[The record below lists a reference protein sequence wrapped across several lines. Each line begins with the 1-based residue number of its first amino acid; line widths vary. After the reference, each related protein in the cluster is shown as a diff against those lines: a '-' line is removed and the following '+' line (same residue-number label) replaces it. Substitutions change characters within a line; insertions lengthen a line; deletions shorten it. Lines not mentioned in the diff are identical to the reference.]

1 MKAGRRE
8 LPIKDSEGGDIQ
20 EVTVSLA
27 AKEVSVDVLG
37 GIFTFREEQ
46 RAELKA
52 FLCGE
57 DVLAFSPD
65 WLWREL
71 S

>member
-1 MKAGRRE
+1 MKAGRCEPPFR
-8 LPIKDSEGGDIQ
+8 DSEEGDIQ
-20 EVTVSLA
+20 EVTVRLA
-27 AKEVSVDVLG
+27 AEEVSVDVLG

-46 RAELKA
+46 RAVLKA

-57 DVLAFSPD
+57 DVLAFSSD